1 MKVLIFSSHTP
12 VLHTAH
18 FGDHDLGCSKSWA
31 LQRAQ
36 RKNLSEA
43 SPLMS
48 VNKVSLLCGCES
60 PEYDFIMLIVLRCSP
75 CSLLRDRLYSPQ
87 KTRRCGERLITLP
100 KATPAQPTG
109 GGTRPWPA
117 CPAAWKPQA
126 LAGRA
131 SGSRARQL
139 LPLRPAPRAA
149 TSGRPCA
156 GAPTPRLS
164 KASAAA
170 GGGTL
175 SLRRPKSLGER
186 STCVPEHLAHRGR
199 VGPQPA
205 GRRRAVS
212 DQALG

>member
-60 PEYDFIMLIVLRCSP
+60 PEHDFIMLIVLRCSP

-117 CPAAWKPQA
+117 CPLRGNRRRWRAERQAAERGSCSPCAQP
-126 LAGRA
+126 RA
-131 SGSRARQL
+131 PPRRVAPAPERPPLGSPRRAR
-139 LPLRPAPRAA
+139 RPEV
-149 TSGRPCA
+149 GRC
-156 GAPTPRLS
+156 
-164 KASAAA
+164 
-170 GGGTL
+170 
-175 SLRRPKSLGER
+175 
-186 STCVPEHLAHRGR
+186 H
-199 VGPQPA
+199 
-205 GRRRAVS
+205 
-212 DQALG
+212 